1 MKFLL
6 EKQSF
11 LENKLDLT
19 EDDESGEFVD
29 KVDELLV
36 AAGCLKDG
44 DVDHREDGLVVGLDL
59 LVPRG
64 DGAPEVGLLLPL
76 ENGPARSEAR
86 VALGGVQDG
95 EQEINDLKS

>member
-1 MKFLL
+1 M
-6 EKQSF
+6 
-11 LENKLDLT
+11 
-19 EDDESGEFVD
+19 D

-36 AAGCLKDG
+36 AAGRLKDG

-64 DGAPEVGLLLPL
+64 DGAPEVGLLLSL
-76 ENGPARSEAR
+76 EHGPAGSEAR

-95 EQEINDLKS
+95 EQEINDLKSWDTPCSEVKTFN